1 MTERIPD
8 SPLDTLRQYEIPE
21 GVTLH
26 LRVAGPVV
34 RACAWAIDALIR
46 TLIYLAL
53 AILLGYLGELGL
65 GVMLIGLFL
74 IEWFYPVVFEL
85 HNGATPGKRA
95 MGILV
100 IQENGTPVTP
110 AASVIRNLLRSVDFL
125 PFLYGIGLVSMLSN
139 RSFQRLGDLTAG
151 TLVVYRDQNI
161 ERMEPTT
168 STALKPPMDLSEEE
182 QLVILNFAERRETL
196 SEERRQELAELL
208 SPQTGLQGGAAEQ
221 ALYRYANWILKGR

>member
-1 MTERIPD
+1 MEWIPD

-34 RACAWAIDALIR
+34 RACAWAIDVSIR
-46 TLIYLAL
+46 ALIYLCL
-53 AILLGYLGELGL
+53 AMLLSFLGKLGI
-65 GVMLIGLFL
+65 GVMLIGFFL
-74 IEWFYPVVFEL
+74 IEWFYPVLFEL

-110 AASVIRNLLRSVDFL
+110 AASVIRNLLRSTDFL
-125 PFLYGIGLVSMLSN
+125 PFFYGVGLLTMLSN
-139 RSFQRLGDLTAG
+139 RSFQRLGDLAAA
-151 TLVVYRDQNI
+151 TLVVYRDQVI
-161 ERMEPTT
+161 ERKEPAT
-168 STALKPPMDLSEEE
+168 SASQKPPMDLSEEE
-182 QLVILNFAERRETL
+182 QLVLLDFAERRDSL

-208 SPQTGLQGGAAEQ
+208 STQTGLQGEAAEQ
-221 ALYRYANWILKGR
+221 ALYAYANWILKGR

>member
-1 MTERIPD
+1 
-8 SPLDTLRQYEIPE
+8 
-21 GVTLH
+21 
-26 LRVAGPVV
+26 
-34 RACAWAIDALIR
+34 
-46 TLIYLAL
+46 
-53 AILLGYLGELGL
+53 
-65 GVMLIGLFL
+65 
-74 IEWFYPVVFEL
+74 
-85 HNGATPGKRA
+85 
-95 MGILV
+95 

-125 PFLYGIGLVSMLSN
+125 PFLYGVGLVSMLSN
-139 RSFQRLGDLTAG
+139 RSFQRLGDLSAG

-161 ERMEPTT
+161 ERMHPTT

-221 ALYRYANWILKGR
+221 ALYRYANWIIKGR